1 MKNIKILVI
10 LALSSALS
18 LTLQASE
25 AASDVTEIA
34 SGLNGEYG
42 TGKYADYFK
51 EREKKSPFRPSP
63 TKEGVCLLG
72 GVTEYR
78 FSDCAGLD
86 GAALH
91 DCCVS
96 KDKTNVTVSSNL
108 GFGTTPSW
116 MKNNNFLSQYAK

>member
-1 MKNIKILVI
+1 M
-10 LALSSALS
+10 LALCSAIHLK
-18 LTLQASE
+18 ASE
-25 AASDVTEIA
+25 ATGDVTEIA
-34 SGLNGEYG
+34 SGLNEEYG
-42 TGKYADYFK
+42 TGKYAEYFK

-91 DCCVS
+91 DCCVA
-96 KDKTNVTVSSNL
+96 KDKTDVTVSSNL
-108 GFGTTPSW
+108 GFGSTPSW
-116 MKNNNFLSQYAK
+116 MKSNSFLSQYAK